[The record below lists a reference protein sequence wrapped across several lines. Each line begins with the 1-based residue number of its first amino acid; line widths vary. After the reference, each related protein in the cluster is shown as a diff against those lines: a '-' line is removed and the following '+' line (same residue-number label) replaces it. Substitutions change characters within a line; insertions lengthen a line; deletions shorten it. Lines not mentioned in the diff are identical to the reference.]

1 MGLWSEWHYTT
12 REIGGWIHNHER
24 VARVIMYPYTNPRVV
39 LCHSDHRPNA
49 FSLLYHTFWCKFTH
63 QHINLKSIYNVT
75 LKSDCLS
82 LALYDNGCSGVLN
95 REHAQRLHVLP
106 SPLLRHLQN
115 AWAKSKRSIE
125 MKSWTVTCDICVNM
139 ASKQAKIE
147 FLSHISTIYSTP
159 RCRAQWQ
166 TYPEA
171 PTSHLL
177 NRRVGI
183 HGLSGFE
190 FAVVGQLCTQNWC
203 HACMPVYKC
212 TYPCTTHSKP
222 QASGKPNRC
231 GSVLLDRKDPT
242 CFSILQK

>member
-1 MGLWSEWHYTT
+1 
-12 REIGGWIHNHER
+12 
-24 VARVIMYPYTNPRVV
+24 
-39 LCHSDHRPNA
+39 
-49 FSLLYHTFWCKFTH
+49 
-63 QHINLKSIYNVT
+63 
-75 LKSDCLS
+75 
-82 LALYDNGCSGVLN
+82 
-95 REHAQRLHVLP
+95 
-106 SPLLRHLQN
+106 
-115 AWAKSKRSIE
+115 
-125 MKSWTVTCDICVNM
+125 M

-166 TYPEA
+166 TCPEA
-171 PTSHLL
+171 PTSHFL

-183 HGLSGFE
+183 HALSGFE

-212 TYPCTTHSKP
+212 TFPCTTHSKP

-242 CFSILQK
+242 FFQFYKNNNSKYLNFQFNAMQFLDIWKCIKRYQNATLSITPRKSKTFCCCNGHYFSSHDQHVWSSTQCHLSRS

>member
-1 MGLWSEWHYTT
+1 M
-12 REIGGWIHNHER
+12 
-24 VARVIMYPYTNPRVV
+24 
-39 LCHSDHRPNA
+39 
-49 FSLLYHTFWCKFTH
+49 
-63 QHINLKSIYNVT
+63 
-75 LKSDCLS
+75 

-125 MKSWTVTCDICVNM
+125 MKSWTVTRVIMWHLCQHGVEESKDWVSVAHFNHLFNTPM
-139 ASKQAKIE
+139 PRTVADVPRSPGVTLLKQA
-147 FLSHISTIYSTP
+147 
-159 RCRAQWQ
+159 
-166 TYPEA
+166 
-171 PTSHLL
+171 
-177 NRRVGI
+177 GI
-183 HGLSGFE
+183 HGLWGFE
-190 FAVVGQLCTQNWC
+190 FAVVGQLFTQNWC

-242 CFSILQK
+242 CFSILQKW